1 MLNTLPRG
9 CVTLDLKTLL
19 WSQFPAVMQERLLCM
34 ELPWCLYA
42 TVLSASRSEISLH
55 ILSLSI
61 SASVVSVS
69 LRELIGT

>member
-1 MLNTLPRG
+1 
-9 CVTLDLKTLL
+9 
-19 WSQFPAVMQERLLCM
+19 M

-42 TVLSASRSEISLH
+42 IVLSASRSEISLH